1 MIVTQEAAKAL
12 AMQHHAE
19 LRAMT
24 ERDALIA
31 ADRLL
36 AMAASAPYPSG
47 KERSDGIIER
57 QRILYKIGK

>member
-1 MIVTQEAAKAL
+1 MIVTQEAAKAI

-19 LRAMT
+19 LRAMS

-36 AMAASAPYPSG
+36 AMAASAPFPAE

-57 QRILYKIGK
+57 QRILYRIRK